1 MAGNKTGYMH
11 MPYQYVNS
19 KTNSKHAL
27 LSICNVTLK
36 LIYCTSTTFNII
48 ILQNIAVN
56 FMTIQLIKNMKSN
69 W

>member
-1 MAGNKTGYMH
+1 

-27 LSICNVTLK
+27 LSICNVTLI